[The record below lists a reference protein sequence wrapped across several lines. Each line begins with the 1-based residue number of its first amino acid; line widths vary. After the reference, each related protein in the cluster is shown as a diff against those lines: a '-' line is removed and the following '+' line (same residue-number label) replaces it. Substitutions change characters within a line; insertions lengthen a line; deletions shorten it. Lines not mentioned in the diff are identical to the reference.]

1 MKKRLMR
8 SESDRMIAG
17 VCGGLADYF
26 EIDPTIA
33 RLVFAGAFLLGF
45 GSPGLLYLL
54 FWAIVP
60 RADFAD
66 VEPKEVIE
74 AGVQEM
80 ADKGRQVVE
89 EVKNQVSGKEDSG
102 A

>member
-1 MKKRLMR
+1 MKKRLVR

-17 VCGGLADYF
+17 VCAGLADYF
-26 EIDPTIA
+26 DIDPTIV

-54 FWAIVP
+54 LWAIVP
-60 RADFAD
+60 RSDSLDA
-66 VEPKEVIE
+66 EPQAVIE

-80 ADKGRQVVE
+80 AEKGRQVVD
-89 EVKNQVSGKEDSG
+89 EVKKQVSGREE
-102 A
+102 

>member
-1 MKKRLMR
+1 MKKRLVR

-26 EIDPTIA
+26 EIDATIV

-45 GSPGLLYLL
+45 GSPGLLYLI

-60 RADFAD
+60 RADSLDA
-66 VEPKEVIE
+66 EPKAVIE

-80 ADKGRQVVE
+80 AEKGRQVVE
-89 EVKNQVSGKEDSG
+89 EVKKQVAGQDE
-102 A
+102 

>member
-1 MKKRLMR
+1 MKKRLVR

-17 VCGGLADYF
+17 VCAGLADYF
-26 EIDPTIA
+26 DIDPTIV

-54 FWAIVP
+54 LWAIVP
-60 RADFAD
+60 RSDSLDA
-66 VEPKEVIE
+66 EPQAVIE

-80 ADKGRQVVE
+80 AEKGRQVVD
-89 EVKNQVSGKEDSG
+89 EVKKQVSGREQ
-102 A
+102 

>member
-17 VCGGLADYF
+17 VCAGLADYF
-26 EIDPTIA
+26 EIDPTIV

-60 RADFAD
+60 RADSLDA
-66 VEPKEVIE
+66 EPQAVIE
-74 AGVQEM
+74 AGMQEM
-80 ADKGRQVVE
+80 AEKGRQVVD
-89 EVKNQVSGKEDSG
+89 EVKKQVSGREE
-102 A
+102 

>member
-1 MKKRLMR
+1 MKKRLVR

-26 EIDPTIA
+26 EIDPTIV

-60 RADFAD
+60 RSDFAD
-66 VEPKEVIE
+66 IEPKEVIE
-74 AGVQEM
+74 AGVYEM
-80 ADKGRQVVE
+80 VEKGQQVVE
-89 EVKNQVSGKEDSG
+89 EVKKQVSTKEE
-102 A
+102 